1 MHFLHFLQ
9 ELNDWKQKVSL
20 SLTKLSPSLSSIS
33 QDRIN
38 DVVNYVIENYKNNI
52 SLSEAAEIVNMS
64 ESSFSR
70 YAAANFADAEM
81 KAILSADPSNS
92 TQDPT
97 PYQGVQFASIPEF
110 QAIGTAAG
118 QQFSAAVAGRIS
130 VEDALAAA
138 QKAAEREMIKAG
150 YY

>member
-1 MHFLHFLQ
+1 
-9 ELNDWKQKVSL
+9 
-20 SLTKLSPSLSSIS
+20 
-33 QDRIN
+33 
-38 DVVNYVIENYKNNI
+38 
-52 SLSEAAEIVNMS
+52 
-64 ESSFSR
+64 
-70 YAAANFADAEM
+70 M

>member
-1 MHFLHFLQ
+1 MHRGANWLWAWALAVPAGTQQSEDALKFVEWATSKEYIELVGNEVGWGSVPTGTRSSTYQNANFL
-9 ELNDWKQKVSL
+9 
-20 SLTKLSPSLSSIS
+20 
-33 QDRIN
+33 
-38 DVVNYVIENYKNNI
+38 
-52 SLSEAAEIVNMS
+52 
-64 ESSFSR
+64 
-70 YAAANFADAEM
+70 AAANFADAEM